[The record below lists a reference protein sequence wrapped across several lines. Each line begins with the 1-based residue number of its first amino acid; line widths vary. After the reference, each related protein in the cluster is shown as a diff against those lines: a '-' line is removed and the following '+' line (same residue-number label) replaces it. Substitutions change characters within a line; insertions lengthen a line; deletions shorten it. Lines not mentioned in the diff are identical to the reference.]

1 MKKLETIMK
10 ICTVIGFIIFFGGH
24 ILMFIIFPGPII
36 DEAKKGCLEDKNEN
50 RLFKRT
56 NN

>member
-24 ILMFIIFPGPII
+24 IFMFIIFPGPII
-36 DEAKKGCLEDKNEN
+36 DEAKKDV
-50 RLFKRT
+50 
-56 NN
+56 

>member
-36 DEAKKGCLEDKNEN
+36 DEAKKDV
-50 RLFKRT
+50 
-56 NN
+56 